1 MSSQVLIVMDPVASL
16 KPAKDTSLG
25 LAREASARGHA
36 VFACEITDLSLR
48 EGATFVSAQ
57 KLSVQLDETPF
68 YTLLEKESLPL
79 SAFRWVLMRKDPPV
93 DANFAFATHLLEHG
107 GPECTVLNRPQALR
121 LHNEKLAIAHFP
133 QLCAPTLTSSNSTD
147 LKSFVHAH
155 GEAVLKPLDGM
166 GGKSIFRASA
176 TDPNLSVIIE
186 TLTNGGAQL
195 AMAQKFL
202 PEIAD
207 GDKRILMINGEA
219 WPRVLARIPAAGES
233 RGNLAAGG
241 RGEVRDI
248 SEAERAI
255 AATVGPWL
263 REQGVRF
270 AGLDV
275 IGDKLTEINVTS
287 PTCVREIENA
297 DGSNICGAIWD
308 AFESDPA

>member
-1 MSSQVLIVMDPVASL
+1 
-16 KPAKDTSLG
+16 
-25 LAREASARGHA
+25 
-36 VFACEITDLSLR
+36 
-48 EGATFVSAQ
+48 
-57 KLSVQLDETPF
+57 
-68 YTLLEKESLPL
+68 
-79 SAFRWVLMRKDPPV
+79 
-93 DANFAFATHLLEHG
+93 
-107 GPECTVLNRPQALR
+107 
-121 LHNEKLAIAHFP
+121 
-133 QLCAPTLTSSNSTD
+133 
-147 LKSFVHAH
+147 
-155 GEAVLKPLDGM
+155 
-166 GGKSIFRASA
+166 
-176 TDPNLSVIIE
+176 
-186 TLTNGGAQL
+186 
-195 AMAQKFL
+195 
-202 PEIAD
+202 
-207 GDKRILMINGEA
+207 MINGEA

-255 AATVGPWL
+255 ASTVGPWL